1 MTAQQFQEAIARSF
15 PYTPTSGQAELL
27 GLLTSFIG
35 RPGNERPVFVLKGYA
50 GTGKTTI
57 VSALVK
63 TLPLV
68 KMECVLLAPTGRA
81 AKVLASYSET
91 HAYTIHKKIYMPR
104 TATDGS
110 MMLRLLPNKHRNTL
124 FIVDEASMIPGQSG
138 DDRSLF
144 GSRNLLDDLI
154 AYVFEG
160 DNCRLLLIGDTAQLP
175 PVGSALSPAL
185 DTAYLTQAFNLL
197 IRSYELTEVVRQS
210 RESGILANATA
221 IRAKIAIKDT
231 LFPFFGKNLQ
241 PDVKRVEGADLED
254 LLNTAYS
261 RWGAENVVVIT
272 RSNKRANIYNR
283 EIRNRILY
291 REGELAA
298 GDHLMVVR
306 NNYFWLS
313 PESKAGFVANGDIVE
328 VKRIRK
334 DETLYGF
341 RFADVTLRMVDYP
354 DEPEMDA
361 RLLLDTLSTET
372 PALSQEENRK
382 LFEEV
387 MLDYADIPQR
397 SKRIEMVKSNPWF
410 NALQIK
416 YAYALTCHKTQGGQW
431 DAVFIDHGF
440 LAEGQ
445 PDIELMR
452 WLYTAITRASQVVYF
467 VNFDER
473 FFGVESDNHGDKEAT
488 END

>member
-1 MTAQQFQEAIARSF
+1 MTADEFQKAIGSHF
-15 PYTPTSGQAELL
+15 PYAPTKGQAELL
-27 GLLTSFIG
+27 GLLTGFIG
-35 RPGNERPVFVLKGYA
+35 SPGKERPVFILKGYA

-68 KMECVLLAPTGRA
+68 KMESILLAPTGRA
-81 AKVLASYSET
+81 AKVLAAYSET

-110 MMLRLLPNKHRNTL
+110 LTLRLLPNKHRNAL

-138 DDRSLF
+138 QSDMSLF

-154 AYVFEG
+154 GYVFEG
-160 DNCRLLLIGDTAQLP
+160 YNCRLLLIGDTAQLP

-185 DTAYLTQAFNLL
+185 DTAYLSQAYHLHIN
-197 IRSYELTEVVRQS
+197 SYELTEVVRQS
-210 RESGILANATA
+210 LQSGILANATA
-221 IRAKIAIKDT
+221 IRGKITAKDT
-231 LFPFFGKNLQ
+231 LFPFFGTNHQ
-241 PDVKRVEGADLED
+241 PDVKLAEGADMED

-261 RWGAENVVVIT
+261 RYGAENVVVIT

-291 REGELAA
+291 REGELSS

-313 PESKAGFVANGDIVE
+313 PDSKAGFVANGDIVE

-334 DETLYGF
+334 EDTLYGF
-341 RFADVTLRMVDYP
+341 RFADVTLRMIDYP

-372 PALSQEENRK
+372 PALSQEENRR
-382 LFEEV
+382 LFDEV

-397 SKRIEMVKSNPWF
+397 RKRIEMVKNNPYF
-410 NALQIK
+410 NALQVK

-431 DAVFIDHGF
+431 DAVFIDYGY
-440 LAEGQ
+440 LADGQ
-445 PDIELMR
+445 LDVELMR
-452 WLYTAITRASQVVYF
+452 WLYTAITRASQMVYF

-473 FFGVESDNHGDKEAT
+473 FFG
-488 END
+488 

>member
-1 MTAQQFQEAIARSF
+1 MTAKEFQEAIGSHF
-15 PYTPTSGQAELL
+15 PYATTKGQAELL
-27 GLLTSFIG
+27 GLLTGFLG
-35 RPGNERPVFVLKGYA
+35 VPGKERPVFLLKGYA

-63 TLPLV
+63 TLPIV
-68 KMECVLLAPTGRA
+68 KMESVLLAPTGRA
-81 AKVLASYSET
+81 AKVLASYSEN

-110 MMLRLLPNKHRNTL
+110 LTLHLLPNKHRNTL

-138 DDRSLF
+138 KGEMSLF

-154 AYVFEG
+154 EYVFEG
-160 DNCRLLLIGDTAQLP
+160 INCRLLLIGDTAQLP

-185 DTAYLTQAFNLL
+185 DIAYLTQAYHLH
-197 IRSYELTEVVRQS
+197 ISSHELTEVVRQS
-210 RESGILANATA
+210 LQSGILANATA
-221 IRAKIAIKDT
+221 IRCKITAKDT
-231 LFPFFGKNLQ
+231 QFPFFGTNHLT
-241 PDVKRVEGADLED
+241 DVKRAEGAEMED

-261 RWGAENVVVIT
+261 RYGAENVVVIT

-334 DETLYGF
+334 DDILYGF
-341 RFADVTLRMVDYP
+341 HFADVTLRMVDYP
-354 DEPEMDA
+354 DEPEIDA
-361 RLLLDTLSTET
+361 RLLIDTLSTET
-372 PALSQEENRK
+372 PALSQEENHR
-382 LFEEV
+382 LFDEV

-397 SKRIEMVKSNPWF
+397 RKRVEMVKNNPYF
-410 NALQIK
+410 NALQVK

-431 DAVFIDHGF
+431 DAVFIDHGY
-440 LAEGQ
+440 LADGQ
-445 PDIELMR
+445 LDIELMR
-452 WLYTAITRASQVVYF
+452 WLYTAITRASKMVYF

-473 FFGVESDNHGDKEAT
+473 FFG
-488 END
+488 

>member
-1 MTAQQFQEAIARSF
+1 MTAQEFEEAIGSHF
-15 PYTPTSGQAELL
+15 PYTPTGGQAELL
-27 GLLTSFIG
+27 GLLTAFIG
-35 RPGNERPVFVLKGYA
+35 SPGNQRPVFVLKGYA

-68 KMECVLLAPTGRA
+68 KMESVLLAPTGRA
-81 AKVLASYSET
+81 AKVLASYSEN

-104 TATDGS
+104 TSADGS
-110 MMLRLLPNKHRNTL
+110 LALHLMPNKHRNTI

-138 DDRSLF
+138 QSDTGLF
-144 GSRNLLDDLI
+144 GSRNLLDDLVE
-154 AYVFEG
+154 YVFEG
-160 DNCRLLLIGDTAQLP
+160 FNCRLLLIGDTAQLP

-185 DTAYLTQAFNLL
+185 DIQYLTQAYNLN

-210 RESGILANATA
+210 LQSGILANATA
-221 IRAKIAIKDT
+221 IRGKITAKDT
-231 LFPFFGKNLQ
+231 LFPFFGTNHQ
-241 PDVKRVEGADLED
+241 PDVKRLEGAEMED
-254 LLNTAYS
+254 MLNTAYS
-261 RWGAENVVVIT
+261 RYGADNVVVIT

-334 DETLYGF
+334 EDSLYGF

-372 PALSQEENRK
+372 PALSQEENRR
-382 LFEEV
+382 LFDEV
-387 MLDYADIPQR
+387 MLDYTDIPLR
-397 SKRIEMVKSNPWF
+397 RKRIEMVKNNPYF
-410 NALQIK
+410 NALQVK

-445 PDIELMR
+445 PDVELMR
-452 WLYTAITRASQVVYF
+452 WLYTAVTRASQMVYF

-473 FFGVESDNHGDKEAT
+473 FFG
-488 END
+488 

>member
-1 MTAQQFQEAIARSF
+1 MTAKQFQEAIGIHF
-15 PYTPTSGQAELL
+15 PYAPTKGQAELL
-27 GLLTSFIG
+27 GLLTSFLG
-35 RPGNERPVFVLKGYA
+35 SAGKERPVFLLKGYA

-63 TLPLV
+63 TLPLI
-68 KMECVLLAPTGRA
+68 KMESVLLAPTGRA
-81 AKVLASYSET
+81 AKVLASYSEN

-104 TATDGS
+104 TGTDGS
-110 MMLRLLPNKHRNTL
+110 LTLRLLPNKHRNTL
-124 FIVDEASMIPGQSG
+124 FIVDEASMIPGHSGQS
-138 DDRSLF
+138 DLSLF

-154 AYVFEG
+154 EYVFEG
-160 DNCRLLLIGDTAQLP
+160 FNCRLLLIGDTAQLP

-185 DTAYLTQAFNLL
+185 DVANLTHTYHVH
-197 IRSYELTEVVRQS
+197 ISSHELTEVVRQS
-210 RESGILANATA
+210 LQSGILANATA
-221 IRAKIAIKDT
+221 IRGKITANDT
-231 LFPFFGKNLQ
+231 QFPFFGTNYQ
-241 PDVKRVEGADLED
+241 PDVKRAEGAEMED
-254 LLNTAYS
+254 LLNSSYS
-261 RWGAENVVVIT
+261 RYGAENVVVIT

-291 REGELAA
+291 REGELAS

-334 DETLYGF
+334 TDTIYGF
-341 RFADVTLRMVDYP
+341 RFADVTLRLVDYP

-372 PALSQEENRK
+372 PALSQEENRR
-382 LFEEV
+382 LFDEV

-397 SKRIEMVKSNPWF
+397 RKRIEMVKNNPYF
-410 NALQIK
+410 NALQVK

-431 DAVFIDHGF
+431 DAVFIDHGY
-440 LAEGQ
+440 LADGQ
-445 PDIELMR
+445 LDIELMR
-452 WLYTAITRASQVVYF
+452 WLYTAITRASQMVYF
-467 VNFDER
+467 MNFDER
-473 FFGVESDNHGDKEAT
+473 FFE
-488 END
+488 

>member
-1 MTAQQFQEAIARSF
+1 MTAAQFQQAIGNHFA
-15 PYTPTSGQAELL
+15 YTPTKGQEELL
-27 GLLTSFIG
+27 GLLTGFIG
-35 RPGNERPVFVLKGYA
+35 SPGQERPVFVLKGYA

-81 AKVLASYSET
+81 AKVLASYSGT
-91 HAYTIHKKIYMPR
+91 QAYTIHKKIYMPH
-104 TATDGS
+104 TGSDGS
-110 MMLRLLPNKHRNTL
+110 MNLHLLPNKHQNTL

-138 DDRSLF
+138 QHDMSLF
-144 GSRNLLDDLI
+144 GSRNLLDDLME
-154 AYVFEG
+154 YVFSG
-160 DNCRLLLIGDTAQLP
+160 YNCRLLLIGDTAQLP
-175 PVGSALSPAL
+175 PVGSVLSPAL
-185 DTAYLTQAFNLL
+185 DTAYLSQAYDLRM
-197 IRSYELTEVVRQS
+197 RSYELTEVVRQS
-210 RESGILANATA
+210 LESGILANATA
-221 IRAKIAIKDT
+221 IRSKITANDT
-231 LFPFFGKNLQ
+231 LFPFFGADQLS
-241 PDVKRVEGADLED
+241 DVRRAEGAEMED

-261 RWGAENVVVIT
+261 RYSAENVVVIT

-334 DETLYGF
+334 EETLYGF

-361 RLLLDTLSTET
+361 RVLLDTLSTET
-372 PALSQEENRK
+372 PALSQEDNRK

-397 SKRIEMVKSNPWF
+397 RKRIELVKSNPYF
-410 NALQIK
+410 NALQVK

-445 PDIELMR
+445 PDVELMR
-452 WLYTAITRASQVVYF
+452 WLYTAITRASEMVYF
-467 VNFDER
+467 MNFDER
-473 FFGVESDNHGDKEAT
+473 FFEKAESRK
-488 END
+488 